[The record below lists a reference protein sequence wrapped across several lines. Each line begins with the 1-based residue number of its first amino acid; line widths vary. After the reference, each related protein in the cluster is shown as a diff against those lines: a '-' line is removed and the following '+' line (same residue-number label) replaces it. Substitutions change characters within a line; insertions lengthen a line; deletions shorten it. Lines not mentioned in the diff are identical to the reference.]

1 MGNSFIYSPNMDG
14 YDDDDL
20 VTEEYERSYE
30 ENEELGLT
38 DMNTEGNYWERDVND
53 NKYTKQT
60 APEGSD
66 ALDTTVETDLVT
78 KKENRGKDLFVESVA
93 FEGARDGMVFKSG
106 VLGLGYY
113 VDNMYDDA
121 AEDDGVD

>member
-1 MGNSFIYSPNMDG
+1 M
-14 YDDDDL
+14 
-20 VTEEYERSYE
+20 
-30 ENEELGLT
+30 
-38 DMNTEGNYWERDVND
+38 
-53 NKYTKQT
+53 
-60 APEGSD
+60 
-66 ALDTTVETDLVT
+66 
-78 KKENRGKDLFVESVA
+78 FVESVA